1 MKGVP
6 VLLFS
11 LLLCMFEIL
20 HNNNF
25 FKKKKRA
32 LLTSCRFVVNMGQW
46 PGVSLRLTLGWPVAG
61 EGLPSL
67 GRRKETGSFCLPK
80 NQRIRVLGSIP

>member
-1 MKGVP
+1 MKGIP

-46 PGVSLRLTLGWPVAG
+46 PGVSLRLTVGWPVAG
-61 EGLPSL
+61 EGLQEGSSALP
-67 GRRKETGSFCLPK
+67 REKERDRLILFVEESK
-80 NQRIRVLGSIP
+80 N